1 MFNNKLGLKENEK
14 IKLKV
19 FKKNREEKKTKACS
33 ITNH

>member
-1 MFNNKLGLKENEK
+1 MFNNKLGLKVNEK

-19 FKKNREEKKTKACS
+19 FKKNREEIKTKACS